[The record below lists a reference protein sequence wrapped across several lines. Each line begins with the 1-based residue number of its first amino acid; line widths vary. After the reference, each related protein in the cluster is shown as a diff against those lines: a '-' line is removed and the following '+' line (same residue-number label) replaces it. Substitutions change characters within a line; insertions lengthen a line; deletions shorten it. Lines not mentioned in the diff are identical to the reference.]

1 MRWVKELRL
10 KETYCLSVPF
20 YEMNTHAPSEHGTQ
34 TLDELLQHGDARIGN
49 PST

>member
-1 MRWVKELRL
+1 MRCVKQLRL

-20 YEMNTHAPSEHGTQ
+20 YGMNTHVPSEYDTQ
-34 TLDELLQHGDARIGN
+34 TLDELLQHGEGLIGN